1 VQPRTAGF
9 NSVDVTAISE
19 ESIFVSIGLMLIGG
33 GSGSTA
39 GGIKVTTFALL
50 AFVMWAEVRGDRDV
64 HMFKRRIPEETQRQA
79 LTVSLAG
86 VGILAIA
93 TLVIMVAGDFSVGKS
108 AFEAVSALSTVGLS
122 VGIAGQSNAFT
133 DLVLIALMFIGRL
146 GPVTLAAAITLRSR
160 PNLYRYPSDS
170 PLIG

>member
-1 VQPRTAGF
+1 
-9 NSVDVTAISE
+9 
-19 ESIFVSIGLMLIGG
+19 
-33 GSGSTA
+33 
-39 GGIKVTTFALL
+39 
-50 AFVMWAEVRGDRDV
+50 
-64 HMFKRRIPEETQRQA
+64 MFKRRIPEETQRQA